1 MTDNGNSKTTLEDL
15 AKLAGVSIST
25 VSRALNDQPLIS
37 TRTKQRIW
45 ALAREHDY
53 PFRRS
58 MPQAP
63 IGAEGTIVI
72 VTPHTRGRPLPL
84 SHPFFLELFA
94 SIGEAARER
103 GCDFTV
109 SHVAPASLA
118 DLIATTTTSR
128 ANGVIFLGQSMLHEE
143 LNQLADTDARFVVWG
158 AHIPGQKYRSIGS
171 DNLLGGRRA
180 TLHLARLGRR
190 RILFIGG
197 SDPEAQQRRRGYQE
211 ALGESGIEVD
221 PKLICQV
228 EFELESADA
237 AVTRLLRREGARERG
252 SQDRGEA
259 KFHCG
264 FHIIVLRSGS
274 LLERRNRRV
283 HGFERGSKLR
293 SADERFRP
301 ANCGTRVVGSYG
313 ARAGMSD
320 TAAAGFATWRA
331 TPFRERSHARP
342 ATAPAARVRPAAP
355 RTYAAR

>member
-15 AKLAGVSIST
+15 ARLAGVSIST

-53 PFRRS
+53 PFRAS

-63 IGAEGTIVI
+63 IGAAGSIVI
-72 VTPHTRGRPLPL
+72 VTPNMRGRPLPL
-84 SHPFFLELFA
+84 SHPFFLELLA

-109 SHVAPASLA
+109 SHVAPANLD
-118 DLIATTTTSR
+118 DLVTAATTSR
-128 ANGVIFLGQSMLHEE
+128 ADGVIFLGQSMLHDE
-143 LNQLADTDARFVVWG
+143 LNQLAETGARFVVWG

-211 ALGESGIEVD
+211 ALGESGLEVD

-237 AVTRLLRREGARERG
+237 AVARLLRRGLAFDGIVAASDLIALGAIRALRRAGHGVPEDVSVVGYDDMLLSRL
-252 SQDRGEA
+252 STPSLSTIRQDNQRAGQLLVA
-259 KFHCG
+259 SILDPG
-264 FHIIVLRSGS
+264 DPDLPS
-274 LLERRNRRV
+274 LLPTELIIR
-283 HGFERGSKLR
+283 ES
-293 SADERFRP
+293 
-301 ANCGTRVVGSYG
+301 CGG
-313 ARAGMSD
+313 
-320 TAAAGFATWRA
+320 
-331 TPFRERSHARP
+331 
-342 ATAPAARVRPAAP
+342 
-355 RTYAAR
+355 